1 MKTLNAETLAARL
14 RVAPLRPGGLDLEP
28 WRCPGS
34 PESPSLVVESSD
46 SVLGCT
52 LSVRM
57 AVPGALT
64 HTLRPVLEF
73 RLHPQL
79 GAGLVTASSTALL
92 RASPQDRSGPA
103 SLEAARY
110 PQTQLHLPR

>member
-1 MKTLNAETLAARL
+1 MKTLTAEALAARL
-14 RVAPLRPGGLDLEP
+14 RVAPLHPGGLDLEL

-34 PESPSLVVESSD
+34 PEPPSLAVESSD
-46 SVLGCT
+46 SLLGCT

-57 AVPGALT
+57 AVPGVLT
-64 HTLRPVLEF
+64 QTLRPVLEF

-79 GAGLVTASSTALL
+79 GAGLMTASSTALL
-92 RASPQDRSGPA
+92 RTSRQDRSGPA
-103 SLEAARY
+103 SLEAARC

>member
-1 MKTLNAETLAARL
+1 MKTLTAEALAARL
-14 RVAPLRPGGLDLEP
+14 RVAPLHPGRLDLEL

-34 PESPSLVVESSD
+34 LEPLSLAVESSD
-46 SVLGCT
+46 SLLGCT

-57 AVPGALT
+57 AVPG
-64 HTLRPVLEF
+64 VLEF

-79 GAGLVTASSTALL
+79 GAGLMIASSTALL
-92 RASPQDRSGPA
+92 RTSRQDRCGPA
-103 SLEAARY
+103 SLEAARC